1 MRVSDHVPEY
11 KGKTVG
17 VARQG
22 DVFIFRNPIGNLG
35 DAEYL
40 TCCKLSRSDFVEP
53 FKRSTQSDNGSNMKT
68 VRFTS
73 TYLQNGLCPLYKPIG
88 KKMGDV

>member
-1 MRVSDHVPEY
+1 M
-11 KGKTVG
+11 G

-22 DVFIFRNPIGNLG
+22 DVFIFRSPIGNLG

-53 FKRSTQSDNGSNMKT
+53 FKRSTPSDNGANDY
-68 VRFTS
+68 TS

-88 KKMGDV
+88 KRMGGMYNYIGLLWKNKV